1 MSVYNTHSARGSE
14 GRGEVIGPAL
24 RALRFHRLAAGAVLV
39 AAVFGALFYVAG
51 RTRDYQA
58 TAELLV
64 SPLASSDVSFQGLP
78 VVRDVGGDNVRTLQT
93 AAVLVDSHAAQQL
106 TATRL
111 GHGWT
116 APRVHAAVDVT
127 PLGQSNVLSV
137 TATASNARFA
147 ATLADDFVAASL
159 DAHTAALRG
168 LVAEQINLVRSQLA
182 ALGPSAASATPT
194 TTTPGAAGTAPRAG
208 TPSSTAPA
216 SALAGRLN
224 QLETLSGGV
233 DPTLS
238 AFQHATVPSSPSG
251 TPASLI
257 VALALVAGAVLAVG
271 VALLLEQLDPRIGND
286 DDLQEITAAPVLA
299 RIPRLRRSAT
309 ARDPRTRMPAAVQ
322 EGFQAVRLLI
332 ERDGRAHRT
341 MMVAS
346 PSSGDGK
353 TASVIQ
359 FALSLTAA
367 DQRVIILDLDLRK
380 PDLSRALRVPTGP
393 RLASVLEAP
402 ETLEGALVEAPGTPL
417 LRVFSPEHDSNPI
430 LLEELGARLPG
441 VLSEARSLA
450 DYVLIDTAP
459 LGEISDGLRIAREVD
474 DILLVVRMGNTRS
487 ARLEVASE
495 MLGRLG
501 SHPTG
506 IVVIG
511 GGPKI
516 ARGYAYPRSSPV
528 EGGHLFPGGDGRRTS
543 NSKQPAA
550 KENRAPHQR
559 RER

>member
-24 RALRFHRLAAGAVLV
+24 RALRFHRLVAGAVLA
-39 AAVFGALFYVAG
+39 AAVLGALFYVSA
-51 RTRDYQA
+51 RTREYQA

-64 SPLASSDVSFQGLP
+64 SPLPSTDVSFQGLP

-116 APRVHAAVDVT
+116 APRVHSAVNVT
-127 PLGQSNVLSV
+127 PLGQSNILSV

-168 LVAEQINLVRSQLA
+168 LVADQINLVRSQLA

-194 TTTPGAAGTAPRAG
+194 TTTPRAAGTAPRAAI
-208 TPSSTAPA
+208 PSTAPA
-216 SALAGRLN
+216 NVLAGRLN
-224 QLETLSGGV
+224 QLTTLSGGV

-271 VALLLEQLDPRIGND
+271 VVLLLEQLDPRLGND
-286 DDLQEITAAPVLA
+286 DDLQEIMPAPVLA
-299 RIPRLRRSAT
+299 RIPRQRQSVPAHGGRI
-309 ARDPRTRMPAAVQ
+309 RMPASAQ

-332 ERDGRAHRT
+332 ERDGRSHRT
-341 MMVAS
+341 VMVAS
-346 PSSGDGK
+346 ASSRDGK
-353 TASVIQ
+353 TSSVIQ

-367 DQRVIILDLDLRK
+367 GQRVIILDLDLRK
-380 PDLSRALRVPTGP
+380 PDLSRALGVPTGP
-393 RLASVLEAP
+393 PLASVLETPRQLA
-402 ETLEGALVEAPGTPL
+402 GALVGAPTAPL
-417 LRVFSPEHDSNPI
+417 LQVLSPEHGSNRTLI
-430 LLEELGARLPG
+430 EDLGARLPDL
-441 VLSEARSLA
+441 LSEARSLA

-459 LGEISDGLRIAREVD
+459 LGEVSDGLRIARHVD
-474 DILLVVRMGNTRS
+474 DILLVVRMGNTRY
-487 ARLEVASE
+487 AKLEVASE
-495 MLGRLG
+495 MLGQLG

-516 ARGYAYPRSSPV
+516 ARGYAHPASSRA
-528 EGGHLFPGGDGRRTS
+528 EREHRFPGGDGHRTS

-550 KENRAPHQR
+550 KENRAPYQR